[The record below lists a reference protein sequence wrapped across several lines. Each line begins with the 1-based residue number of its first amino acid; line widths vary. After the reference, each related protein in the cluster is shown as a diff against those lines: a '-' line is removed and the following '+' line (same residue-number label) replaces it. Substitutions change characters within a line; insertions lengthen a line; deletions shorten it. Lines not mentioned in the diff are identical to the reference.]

1 MEALWQK
8 LQFWKKPKTPKEGV
22 DYKLYN
28 FPDSDVTGVHLLKG
42 EYRDVVYC
50 YGKVKFVEE
59 GGLGRMNFSF
69 EIIESGEHDINVLKE
84 DEKFV
89 TMMGDILTH
98 LILTEPVYNE
108 STRADDTKESDL
120 Q

>member
-8 LQFWKKPKTPKEGV
+8 LQFWKKQKTPKEGV
-22 DYKLYN
+22 DYKLHN
-28 FPDSDVTGVHLLKG
+28 FPDSDVTGIHLLTG
-42 EYRDVVYC
+42 DYRNVIYC
-50 YGKVKFVEE
+50 YGKVKFAAE
-59 GGLGRMNFSF
+59 GEMGRMSFSF
-69 EIIESGEHDINVLKE
+69 EIIVPGEHDVEHLKN

-98 LILTEPVYNE
+98 LILTEPVHNE
-108 STRADDTKESDL
+108 STRTDDTEESYL